1 MFIDTITALCA
12 ERGEKLTPLMKE
24 LKLSPGN
31 VQRWRDGATV
41 NSDILLA
48 FSKHF
53 GVSVDYLLTGKN
65 WSDDTEPDDG
75 ITDYEKQLVM
85 MFRLL
90 PDMSQEFIYDSVKT
104 AYEKELARQEEEKRL
119 LG

>member
-1 MFIDTITALCA
+1 MFIDRITSLCA
-12 ERGEKLTPLMKE
+12 ERGEKLTPLLKE

-41 NSDILLA
+41 NSEILLK

-65 WSDDTEPDDG
+65 WNDDDKQDDF
-75 ITDYEKQLVM
+75 TDYERNLVSM
-85 MFRLL
+85 LRTL
-90 PDMSQEFIYDSVKT
+90 PETSREFIYDSVKT
-104 AYEKELARQEEEKRL
+104 AYEKELARQEDEKRL

>member
-1 MFIDTITALCA
+1 MFIDTITSLCA
-12 ERGEKLTPLMKE
+12 ERGEKLTPLLKE

-41 NSDILLA
+41 NSDILLS

-65 WSDDTEPDDG
+65 WSDGEERETFDNTEKEL
-75 ITDYEKQLVM
+75 INML
-85 MFRLL
+85 RSL
-90 PDMSQEFIYDSVKT
+90 PEVSREFIYDSVKT
-104 AYEKELARQEEEKRL
+104 AYEKELARRETEKRL

>member
-1 MFIDTITALCA
+1 MFIDTITSLCA

-65 WSDDTEPDDG
+65 WSDDADAELF
-75 ITDYEKQLVM
+75 TDFECELIEM
-85 MFRLL
+85 LRAL
-90 PDMSQEFIYDSVKT
+90 PEASREFIFDSVKT
-104 AYEKELARQEEEKRL
+104 AYEKELSRQEEKRL